1 MVQTGIKE
9 MAENFEITNEGKKA
23 KYLGVKVEKL
33 QDKRIKISQPCLI
46 EQILKGLGF
55 NEKTKIK

>member
-1 MVQTGIKE
+1 